1 MQQLAVTDT
10 PASDSLAL
18 SALISAAALVQSLV
32 AYILCSAGGTSM
44 GSILLGQPI
53 GWLTSDVTVC
63 TYLLIF
69 ALSHMTLTRELFRF
83 IVNLEPF
90 STIISVVDDMSWGN
104 CVTMLGVQRALNPLH
119 AASPVKNSASAA
131 ILLGT
136 LAGCGGGL
144 LRSGQSKSHFR

>member
-1 MQQLAVTDT
+1 
-10 PASDSLAL
+10 
-18 SALISAAALVQSLV
+18 
-32 AYILCSAGGTSM
+32 M

-53 GWLTSDVTVC
+53 GWLCSDVTVC

-69 ALSHMTLTRELFRF
+69 ALSYSRFTRDIFRF

-90 STIISVVDDMSWGN
+90 ATIISVVDDMSWGN
-104 CVTMLGVQRALNPLH
+104 CITMLGVQRALNPMH

-144 LRSGQSKSHFR
+144 LRSDKANMDAFWTRDELFVFLSSPLLSSRSLPLCSVLRCRPAPP